1 VLAVLMFHDV
11 VFGGDKYANDPA
23 VLRAH
28 LQYVRDNHPVVLPG
42 DSLKSGQLNVCLTFD
57 DGHASFYCTVYPMLQ
72 ALDLRAVTGVSTDF
86 IMERTD
92 LLPEQRLS
100 ISSRQGQTDHRKN
113 ACFCTWRELREMQD
127 SGLVQVAC
135 HSAGHE
141 DLTGPDVDLD
151 REVRGAGQII
161 ADHLGLFPNTFIFP
175 FGRVNRRVLRFT
187 ARHYPYRM
195 RIGEALNSGWDNRGW
210 TNPSGLLYRLQ
221 GDGLRD
227 EQGPLRDFW
236 KPRIRYY
243 WNTLRFR

>member
-1 VLAVLMFHDV
+1 MLAVLMFHDV
-11 VFGGDKYANDPA
+11 VSGGGKYANDPA

-42 DSLKSGQLNVCLTFD
+42 DPLEPGKLSVCLTFD
-57 DGHASFYCTVYPMLQ
+57 DGHAGFYCTVYPMLQ
-72 ALDLRAVTGVSTDF
+72 ALGLRAMAGVSTDF
-86 IMERTD
+86 IVERTE

-100 ISSRQGQTDHRKN
+100 TSSRQGQTQADHRKK
-113 ACFCTWRELREMQD
+113 ACFCTWRELREMWD

-141 DLTGPDVDLD
+141 DLTGPGVDLD
-151 REVRGAGQII
+151 REVRGAGQTI
-161 ADHLGLFPNTFIFP
+161 ADHLGLFPNTFVFP
-175 FGRVNRRVLRFT
+175 LGRVNRRALRFT

-195 RIGEALNSGWDNRGW
+195 RIGEALNRGW
-210 TNPSGLLYRLQ
+210 NNPCGLLYRLL

-227 EQGPLRDFW
+227 ERGPLRDFW

-243 WNTLRFR
+243 WNTMRFR

>member
-11 VFGGDKYANDPA
+11 VSSGGKYANDPA

-28 LQYVRDNHPVVLPG
+28 LQYVRDNYPVVLPG

-57 DGHASFYCTVYPMLQ
+57 DGHASFYYTVYPMLQ

-135 HSAGHE
+135 HC
-141 DLTGPDVDLD
+141 
-151 REVRGAGQII
+151 
-161 ADHLGLFPNTFIFP
+161 
-175 FGRVNRRVLRFT
+175 VLRFT